1 MIEAANTKEFG
12 IKCLKC
18 FMLVVTLKGQLILLI
33 FIIIA

>member
-18 FMLVVTLKGQLILLI
+18 FMLVDSNLKGTVNT
-33 FIIIA
+33 FDY